1 MSKVQSVSVTALV
14 VRVLAHQA
22 IKPVSYGRLQPITP
36 SKADATPTAPAIQTT
51 TAILLAA
58 QA

>member
-1 MSKVQSVSVTALV
+1 V